1 MKKLNSKAIALT
13 LGASIVGSMASVQ
26 LASAD
31 SNPFAMQKLDSG
43 YQVAMEGKCGQGKC
57 GANMMKK
64 KKAKQGKCG
73 EGKCG
78 ANKMKMKKAQK
89 EGKCGANKMK
99 MKKTKKEGKCGAAHM
114 KTKEGKC
121 GGM

>member
-26 LASAD
+26 VAAAD

-43 YQVAMEGKCGQGKC
+43 YQVAEGKCGQGKC

-64 KKAKQGKCG
+64 KKAEKEGKCG

-78 ANKMKMKKAQK
+78 ANMMKKKKPKNEGKCGASHMKSK
-89 EGKCGANKMK
+89 EGKCGSM
-99 MKKTKKEGKCGAAHM
+99 
-114 KTKEGKC
+114 
-121 GGM
+121 

>member
-1 MKKLNSKAIALT
+1 MKKLNSKVIALT

-26 LASAD
+26 VASAD
-31 SNPFAMQKLDSG
+31 TNPFAMQKLDSG

-64 KKAKQGKCG
+64 KKAKK

-78 ANKMKMKKAQK
+78 

-99 MKKTKKEGKCGAAHM
+99 MKKTKKEGKCGATHM